1 MDLNDLLKEIKE
13 KENIEDILKDSALKE
28 TSNDNIWLLF
38 ILMILLFDFPKKE
51 EQKPTIT
58 IYVNGGVK

>member
-13 KENIEDILKDSALKE
+13 KENIEDILKDSSLKE

-38 ILMILLFDFPKKE
+38 ILMMLIFDFPKKE